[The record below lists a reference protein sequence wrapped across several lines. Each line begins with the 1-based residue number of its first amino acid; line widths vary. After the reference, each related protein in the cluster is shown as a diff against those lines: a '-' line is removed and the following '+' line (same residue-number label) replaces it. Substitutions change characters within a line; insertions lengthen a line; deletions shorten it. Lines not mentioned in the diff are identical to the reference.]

1 MAFCS
6 CNIAQPLSCLNLNN
20 KHIFQWFAFWLDQV
34 WSTLPALELLPL
46 NCSRRRQKGSRTFM
60 FFLGV
65 IPVVA
70 LDTSGGVWAIMQQ
83 GSKLHW
89 SSRGNRSLISNG
101 ASHMIIL
108 FIYFAKCGT
117 CEINR
122 HHHQASKLDSICVPS
137 AIGIIWKRIIFCK
150 HWVSVEILFNF
161 CEREGQL

>member
-20 KHIFQWFAFWLDQV
+20 KHIFQWFAFRLDQV

-46 NCSRRRQKGSRTFM
+46 NCSRRRQQGSRTLM

-70 LDTSGGVWAIMQQ
+70 LDTSGGVWVIMQQ
-83 GSKLHW
+83 GWKPHYCSREIH
-89 SSRGNRSLISNG
+89 SSTRNG
-101 ASHMIIL
+101 ASLLMIL
-108 FIYFAKCGT
+108 FIYFAKCVT

-122 HHHQASKLDSICVPS
+122 HHHKASKLDSICVPS
-137 AIGIIWKRIIFCK
+137 ASELFGKRSEE
-150 HWVSVEILFNF
+150 VLFNF
-161 CEREGQL
+161 CEREGQLLIW